1 MRTVCAAESAYG
13 AIHSPI
19 TNVAIASGMP
29 ARNSTTAARAGDSP
43 AVRITVYSE
52 LLDRCARTYSVPI
65 STATGI
71 NS

>member
-1 MRTVCAAESAYG
+1 MRTVCPAESAYG

-19 TNVAIASGMP
+19 TNVAIASGIP
-29 ARNSTTAARAGDSP
+29 ARSSTSPARAGDSP

-52 LLDRCARTYSVPI
+52 LLERCASTYNVPI

-71 NS
+71 SS